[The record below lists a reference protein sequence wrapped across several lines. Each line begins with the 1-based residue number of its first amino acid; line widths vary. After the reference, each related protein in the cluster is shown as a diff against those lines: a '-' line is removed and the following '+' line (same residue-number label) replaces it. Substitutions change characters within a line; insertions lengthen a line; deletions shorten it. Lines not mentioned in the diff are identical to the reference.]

1 MIVCPNCDHHN
12 PEGATQC
19 EACYTPLPEMVP
31 CPNCGAPVQVDANFC
46 GQCGFNIQAPAPV
59 MPPAVSAAPVLG
71 NDLPTALEA
80 PGASPGPAIAPSP
93 ILPTAEHELE
103 ALDVEA
109 ALAEEFDLDSDID
122 PEGGLDFEA
131 DLGAAVEASAAL
143 GPTAE
148 TPAVSS
154 PPAPTPGSPP
164 TQLQLPR
171 AKLLHIRSNVTVDL
185 PESLSVVHLGKANDR
200 IPPDIDVTGF
210 PDSEVVSRVHADIR
224 VEGDAYYIEDLGSS
238 NGTYVNNLPLVP
250 GNRHRLRVGDR
261 ISLGKGDLVTFLF
274 QVA

>member
-1 MIVCPNCDHHN
+1 MGGCSAQFQLSRIDMIVCPNCDHHN

-19 EACYTPLPEMVP
+19 EACYTPLPEMIP
-31 CPNCGAPVQVDANFC
+31 CSNCGAQVQVDANFC
-46 GQCGFNIQAPAPV
+46 GQCGANIQSPDEA
-59 MPPAVSAAPVLG
+59 
-71 NDLPTALEA
+71 LPTAMESTPLSGSVPPSFPVTGVEEA
-80 PGASPGPAIAPSP
+80 FQAS
-93 ILPTAEHELE
+93 AEAAADLDA
-103 ALDVEA
+103 ALDEDFSA
-109 ALAEEFDLDSDID
+109 D
-122 PEGGLDFEA
+122 LDFEA
-131 DLGAAVEASAAL
+131 NLEAALEASAEI
-143 GPTAE
+143 GPTSVVAGMEAE
-148 TPAVSS
+148 PVPQASS
-154 PPAPTPGSPP
+154 SP
-164 TQLQLPR
+164 TQLQRPL
-171 AKLLHIRSNVTVDL
+171 AKMLHIRSNVTVDL

-200 IPPDIDVTGF
+200 IPPDIDVSGF